1 MADYA
6 KDSEKQAALRRQI
19 ENHPI
24 WSTRRRNGCSITASG
39 KACIYLCLSLKNF
52 CRSWKIG

>member
-19 ENHPI
+19 EKHPDLAVPA
-24 WSTRRRNGCSITASG
+24 GGAS
-39 KACIYLCLSLKNF
+39 AAQPRVAELVSA
-52 CRSWKIG
+52 RV

>member
-19 ENHPI
+19 EKHPI
-24 WSTRRRNGCSITASG
+24 WQYPPEEPRVAEPVSARV
-39 KACIYLCLSLKNF
+39 
-52 CRSWKIG
+52 